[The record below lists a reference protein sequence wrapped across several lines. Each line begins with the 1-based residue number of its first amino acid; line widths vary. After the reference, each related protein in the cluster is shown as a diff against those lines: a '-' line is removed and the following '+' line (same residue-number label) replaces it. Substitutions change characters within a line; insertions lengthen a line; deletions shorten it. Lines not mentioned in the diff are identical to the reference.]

1 MSLRVRLLGTIVG
14 AIVLFF
20 LISVIAA
27 RLVLQH
33 DLLALGETEVTN
45 GAGAFGGYW
54 DSHKDQ
60 IKLLVSQDAVS
71 DSLRKNLESKNV
83 GAMRKQLAD
92 IARTSGLSFLTI
104 VDGSGKVIAR
114 ANGPQP
120 GTLAQNTLIQRAL
133 TGETVST
140 ATLLGPTV
148 LAGEGLASQAQAD
161 IKGRDGKSV
170 AQTNQG
176 LALVAAAPI
185 SDQNERTIGAIYG
198 GILLNHEF
206 TTNGYYDLI
215 DQAAHSLGGASAIL
229 EGNAIVASTIMRA
242 DGTRAVDVQVPAAD
256 AVLKTGQPYTGP
268 DTEGG
273 TQYLVHIDPV
283 QSDQNKTI
291 GARWYGVPMTQ
302 ITGIINHTTQTLVL
316 WGLLAMIIA
325 LALAIPIV
333 QALSNT
339 LAKRSQQVR
348 AAAKELGVVI
358 VGAEVSGD
366 HIAQTKAAVEKSGA
380 LIAEI
385 QAGAPSPKMSELRA
399 VNDEL
404 ESDIIVI
411 DALSQEMSGR
421 MQQAVHR
428 VAELNEVAGG
438 LNELVTGEKN

>member
-1 MSLRVRLLGTIVG
+1 MNLRVRLLGTIIG

-20 LISVIAA
+20 LISVIAT
-27 RLVLQH
+27 RLVLQR
-33 DLLALGETEVTN
+33 DLLDLGKTEVTN

-54 DSHKDQ
+54 DSRKDQ

-71 DSLRKNLESKNV
+71 DSLRKVLQAKNV
-83 GAMRKQLAD
+83 GAMQDQLAN
-92 IARTSGLSFLTI
+92 IERTSGLSFLTI
-104 VDGSGKVIAR
+104 VDDNGNVVAR

-120 GTLAQNTLIQRAL
+120 GSLAKNKLVRRAL
-133 TGETVST
+133 MGETVST
-140 ATLLGPTV
+140 ATLLGPNV
-148 LAGEGLASQAQAD
+148 LAGEGLAAQAQAT
-161 IKGRDGKSV
+161 ITGPDGKTV
-170 AQTNQG
+170 AQDNQG

-198 GILLNHEF
+198 GILLNH
-206 TTNGYYDLI
+206 YYDLV
-215 DQAAHSLGGASAIL
+215 DQATRALGGSSAL
-229 EGNAIVASTIMRA
+229 LDGDAIAASTISQP
-242 DGTRAVDVQVPAAD
+242 DGTRTVDVLVPVAD
-256 AVLKTGQPYTGP
+256 SVLKTGQPYTGA

-273 TQYLVHIDPV
+273 TEYLVHIDPI
-283 QSDQNKTI
+283 QNDRNQTI

-302 ITGIINHTTQTLVL
+302 ITSIISHTTQTLVL

-333 QALSNT
+333 QALSKT

-380 LIAEI
+380 LIAQIE
-385 QAGAPSPKMSELRA
+385 ASAPSPKVSELRA

-404 ESDIIVI
+404 EGDIIVI
-411 DALSQEMSGR
+411 DTLSQEMSSR